1 MTMLEAA
8 LYYALV
14 LGWRIFPCDPH
25 PDKPRSK
32 RPLVVADK
40 GPDGKPIEGTG
51 WPLKATTDEAQIRA
65 WWARWPNALIGMAPG
80 WAGGYVVDLDPK
92 GESVEAV
99 EARLAEA
106 LGAPLPAG
114 PRTITQ
120 SGGRH
125 LWFRRPEGAHF
136 PNDPPGLKNID
147 IRCDGGYVILP
158 PSVLAN
164 GNAYQWEGEPFD
176 PATAPEVPPTLLK
189 LIADRK
195 LYRHDH
201 DGPALSP
208 RDSGPARVLASD
220 RPGEEAKR
228 RYARA
233 ALDRIAADLARAPQG
248 TRGTAL
254 FTAACQLGRFI
265 AAGAISEREA
275 LAALEDGADANG
287 LMREDGRNR
296 VSRDIRRGLDTG
308 AGDAADVIARLDE
321 VAREAEE
328 RRRSFGGTRAPEPP
342 LPDGA
347 VPVPPSAE
355 PDGEAWEPPADA
367 AELDAMPAG
376 MEDAGEGDDDDA
388 GPEAG
393 GGEVRQAND
402 CGFDLDKLNAEFAMV
417 MMGGKSVIMQ
427 EQPHAPIDEQMR
439 FIGVQDFNSWFAN
452 TYTEVV
458 SPDGKVKG
466 MTYGKRWFTHPK
478 RRQYRG
484 IEFFP
489 NPDGA
494 KGTPGYLNLWRG
506 FSVKPK
512 PGGSYAI
519 FRDHVLNNVCE
530 SNEALFQWVWAWFAH
545 MLQRPRERIGTAIV
559 MRGKMGTGKTKV
571 GEVIG
576 SLFSAHYFM
585 VDDPRYVVGQFNA
598 HMASCL
604 LLQAEEAVWAGD
616 KAAEGRL
623 KGLVTSKYQMIEA
636 KGVDPI
642 RIVNNVRLMMT
653 SNEDWVVP
661 AGKDERR
668 FCVLDISPRCAQK
681 TEYFREMDEQLNAGG
696 RAALL
701 HDLLALDISDVDLR
715 KIPRTKALLEQKQRS
730 FDSVDGWLYERLQ
743 AGAATAA
750 AERWV
755 DLLPSA
761 TLFDDYV
768 ANADKVGV
776 RRKSDMT
783 AFGIRLAKLLP
794 GLQRVRRMIDYSGSI
809 RKQVWCYQLPPLE
822 ECRTAFARELGQ
834 AIDWDPVDGGAPEAE
849 YLDDD
854 TP

>member
-1 MTMLEAA
+1 MTMLEVA

-25 PDKPRSK
+25 AEKPRSK

-92 GESVEAV
+92 GESIEAV

-106 LGAPLPAG
+106 LGVPLPAG

-125 LWFRRPEGAHF
+125 LWFRRPEGVHF

-164 GNAYQWEGEPFD
+164 GNAYRWEGEPFD
-176 PATAPEVPPTLLK
+176 PETAPEVPPALLK

-195 LYRHDH
+195 LHRHDH
-201 DGPALSP
+201 DGPALTP
-208 RDSGPARVLASD
+208 RESGPARVLASD

-233 ALDRIAADLARAPQG
+233 ALDRIAAYLGRAPQG

-254 FTAACQLGRFI
+254 FTAACQLGRFV

-287 LMREDGRNR
+287 LMREDGRSR

-308 AGDAADVIARLDE
+308 AADPADVIARLDE

-328 RRRSFGGTRAPEPP
+328 RRRSFGGTRAPEPL

-347 VPVPPSAE
+347 VPVPYGELDPG
-355 PDGEAWEPPADA
+355 PDEEDWTPPANK
-367 AELDAMPAG
+367 AELDAAALG
-376 MEDAGEGDDDDA
+376 AAAEGADQDE
-388 GPEAG
+388 GPEAV
-393 GGEVRQAND
+393 GGEVRQARD
-402 CGFDLDKLNAEFAMV
+402 CGFDIDDLNAEWSLVLMGSRAVMV
-417 MMGGKSVIMQ
+417 Q
-427 EQPHAPIDEQMR
+427 EQAIAPIDERLRILTIEAFHQ
-439 FIGVQDFNSWFAN
+439 WLAN
-452 TYTEVV
+452 TYTETV

-466 MTYGKRWFTHPK
+466 MTHAKRWFNHPK

-494 KGTPGYLNLWRG
+494 KSTPGYLNLWRG
-506 FSVKPK
+506 FSVKPGK
-512 PGGSYAI
+512 KGSYAI
-519 FRDHVLNNVCE
+519 FRDHLLNNVCE
-530 SNEALFQWVWAWFAH
+530 GDPQLFQWVWAWFAH
-545 MLQRPRERIGTAIV
+545 LVQRPRERIGTAIV

-571 GEVIG
+571 GEVMG
-576 SLFSAHYFM
+576 SLASSHYFA

-598 HMASCL
+598 HMATCL

-623 KGLVTSKYQMIEA
+623 KGLVTSKFQMIEA
-636 KGVDPI
+636 KGIDPI
-642 RIVNNVRLMMT
+642 RIMNYVRLIMT
-653 SNEDWVVP
+653 SNEDWVIP

-668 FCVLDISPRCAQK
+668 FCVLDINPRCAQNI
-681 TEYFREMDEQLNAGG
+681 EYFREMDQELDAGG
-696 RAALL
+696 REALL
-701 HDLLALDISDVDLR
+701 RDLLAFDLSTVDLR
-715 KIPRTKALLEQKQRS
+715 KIPRTKALLEQKMRS
-730 FDSVDGWLYERLQ
+730 LDTVEGWLLDRLQ
-743 AGAATAA
+743 AGAATAG

-755 DLLPSA
+755 EALPCA

-768 ANADKVGV
+768 AWSDKLGV
-776 RRKSDMT
+776 RRKSDPT
-783 AFGIRLAKLLP
+783 GFGIKLTKMLP
-794 GLQRVRRMIDYSGSI
+794 GLKRAKRMIEYSPAQMK
-809 RKQVWCYQLPPLE
+809 RVWCYLLPSLDA
-822 ECRTAFARELGQ
+822 CRAAFGREMGQ
-834 AIDWDPVDGGAPEAE
+834 EMDWEADDAAPAPE
-849 YLDDD
+849 YPDDIE
-854 TP
+854 